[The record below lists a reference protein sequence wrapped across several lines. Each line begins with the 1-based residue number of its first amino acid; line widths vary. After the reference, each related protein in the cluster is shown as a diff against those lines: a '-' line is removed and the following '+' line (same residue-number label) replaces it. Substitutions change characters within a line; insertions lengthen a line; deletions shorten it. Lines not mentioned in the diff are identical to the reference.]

1 MGMAISA
8 MNPPN
13 INRSRLL
20 HRFLQ
25 YVRLDTTADASSS
38 SYPSSPGQLELGKL
52 LVEQLKALS
61 IGDAHQD
68 EHGLVWGTIP
78 ATVAGPAPTILLNA
92 HLDTSPET
100 TGTNVQPRVIDDY
113 NGNEILLGTSGL
125 SLSATNTPS
134 LNQLIGKT
142 LITTDGT
149 TLLGGDDKAG
159 VAILMELAQT
169 LIENPHLPH
178 GPVRL
183 LFTCDEEIGQGTKH
197 VRLDKISAVAGYTL
211 DGGGAGTLDVE
222 TFSADQATV
231 WFRGKNI
238 HPSIAKGAMIN
249 TIRAV
254 GHFIDHMPKH
264 ILAPEVTDGRR
275 GFLHPYSLQGG
286 VAESKLL
293 ILLRDF
299 DTPRLVEYTKL
310 LEDLAH
316 ETELLWPGLK
326 VRVEIAH
333 QYRNMGDGLRR
344 NPLVADLAEQ
354 AYLRLNRPCQ
364 REIIRGGTD
373 GALLTALGL
382 PTPNLSSGQ
391 YNIHSPLEFACL
403 DEMIEACEHLVVL
416 LDLWQQHGRR

>member
-1 MGMAISA
+1 MIA
-8 MNPPN
+8 
-13 INRSRLL
+13 INRQRLL
-20 HRFLQ
+20 DRFLQ
-25 YVRLDTTADASSS
+25 YVRFDTTADANSSN
-38 SYPSSPGQLELGKL
+38 YPSSAGQLELGKL
-52 LVEQLKALS
+52 LVQQLKAMS
-61 IGDAHQD
+61 ITDAHQD
-68 EHGLVWGTIP
+68 QHGLVWGTVP
-78 ATVAGPAPTILLNA
+78 STVAGPAPTILLNS

-100 TGTNVQPRVIDDY
+100 TGKNVSPQVISSY
-113 NGNEILLGTSGL
+113 NGEEITLGTSGL
-125 SLSATNTPS
+125 SLNT
-134 LNQLIGKT
+134 LNSPALLKLIGKT

-159 VAILMELAQT
+159 VAIIMELAQT

-197 VRLDKISAVAGYTL
+197 VSLDKVQATAGYTL
-211 DGGGAGTLDVE
+211 DGGGSGSLDVE

-231 WFRGKNI
+231 LFRGKNI
-238 HPSIAKGAMIN
+238 HPSIAKGCMIN

-264 ILAPEVTDGRR
+264 ILAPEATDGRQ
-275 GFLHPYSLQGG
+275 GFMHPYVLQGG

-299 DTPRLVEYTKL
+299 DTQRLTEFAKL

-326 VRVEIAH
+326 VKVDITQ

-344 NPLVADLAEQ
+344 FPLVADLAEQ
-354 AYLRLNRPCQ
+354 AFAQLNRPCQ

-403 DEMIEACEHLVVL
+403 DEMLEAIEHLVVL
-416 LDLWQQHGRR
+416 LDLWQQHGRS

>member
-1 MGMAISA
+1 MIAIH
-8 MNPPN
+8 
-13 INRSRLL
+13 RQRLL
-20 HRFLQ
+20 DRFLQ
-25 YVRLDTTADASSS
+25 YVRIDTTADGSSGT
-38 SYPSSPGQLELGKL
+38 YPSSPGQIELGKL
-52 LVEQLKALS
+52 LVQQLKAMS
-61 IGDAHQD
+61 ITDAHQD
-68 EHGLVWGTIP
+68 ENGLVWGTVP

-100 TGTNVQPRVIDDY
+100 TGKNVNPQVIDDY
-113 NGNEILLGTSGL
+113 RGNEIPLGTSGL
-125 SLSATNTPS
+125 ALNTTNSPALIS
-134 LNQLIGKT
+134 LIGKT

-159 VAILMELAQT
+159 IAIIMELAQT

-197 VRLDKISAVAGYTL
+197 VSLDEVNALAGYTL
-211 DGGGAGTLDVE
+211 DGGGAGSLDVE

-231 WFRGKNI
+231 IFRGKNI

-249 TIRAV
+249 TIRAI
-254 GHFIDHMPKH
+254 GHFIDHIPKH
-264 ILAPEVTDGRR
+264 ILAPEVTDNRQ
-275 GFLHPYSLQGG
+275 GFLHPYALAGS
-286 VAESKLL
+286 VAESKVT

-299 DTPRLVEYTKL
+299 DTSKLTEYAKL

-326 VRVEIAH
+326 VIVEITQ
-333 QYRNMGDGLRR
+333 QYRNMGDGLKR

-354 AYLRLNRPCQ
+354 AYLQLNRPCH

-391 YNIHSPLEFACL
+391 HNIHSPLEFACL
-403 DEMIEACEHLVVL
+403 DQMVEACEHLVVL
-416 LDLWQQHGRR
+416 LDLWQQHGRS

>member
-1 MGMAISA
+1 MFVLTPPPMPTPALTRVSA
-8 MNPPN
+8 
-13 INRSRLL
+13 
-20 HRFLQ
+20 
-25 YVRLDTTADASSS
+25 
-38 SYPSSPGQLELGKL
+38 GQLELGKL
-52 LVEQLKALS
+52 LVQQLKAMS
-61 IGDAHQD
+61 ITDAHQD
-68 EHGLVWGTIP
+68 EHGLVWGTVP
-78 ATVAGPAPTILLNA
+78 STVAGPAPTILLNS

-100 TGTNVQPRVIDDY
+100 TGKNVSPQVICTY
-113 NGNEILLGTSGL
+113 SGEEIALGTSGL
-125 SLSATNTPS
+125 SLTP
-134 LNQLIGKT
+134 LNSPALLKLIGKT

-159 VAILMELAQT
+159 VAIIMELAQT

-197 VRLDKISAVAGYTL
+197 VSLDKVQATAGYTL
-211 DGGGAGTLDVE
+211 DGGGAGSLDVE

-231 WFRGKNI
+231 LFRGKNI
-238 HPSIAKGAMIN
+238 HPSIAKGCMIN

-264 ILAPEVTDGRR
+264 ILAPEVTDGRQ
-275 GFLHPYSLQGG
+275 GFMHPYVLQGG

-299 DTPRLVEYTKL
+299 DTQRLTEFAKL

-326 VRVEIAH
+326 VKVDVTQ

-344 NPLVADLAEQ
+344 FPLVADLAEQ
-354 AYLRLNRPCQ
+354 AFTQLNRPCQ

-391 YNIHSPLEFACL
+391 HNIHSPLEFACL
-403 DEMIEACEHLVVL
+403 DEMLEAIEHLVVL
-416 LDLWQQHGRR
+416 LDLWQQHGRS

>member
-1 MGMAISA
+1 MIA
-8 MNPPN
+8 
-13 INRSRLL
+13 INRQRLL
-20 HRFLQ
+20 DRFLQ
-25 YVRLDTTADASSS
+25 YVRFDTTADANSSN
-38 SYPSSPGQLELGKL
+38 YPSSAGQLELGKL
-52 LVEQLKALS
+52 LVQQLKAMS
-61 IGDAHQD
+61 ITDAHQD
-68 EHGLVWGTIP
+68 QHGLVWGTVP
-78 ATVAGPAPTILLNA
+78 STVAGPAPTILLNS

-100 TGTNVQPRVIDDY
+100 TGKNVSPQVISSY
-113 NGNEILLGTSGL
+113 NGEEITLGTSGL
-125 SLSATNTPS
+125 SLNT
-134 LNQLIGKT
+134 LNSPALLKLIGKT

-159 VAILMELAQT
+159 VAIIMELAQT

-197 VRLDKISAVAGYTL
+197 VSLDKVQATAGYTL
-211 DGGGAGTLDVE
+211 DGGGSGSLDVE

-231 WFRGKNI
+231 LFRGKNI
-238 HPSIAKGAMIN
+238 HPSIAKGCMIN

-264 ILAPEVTDGRR
+264 ILAPEVTDGRQ
-275 GFLHPYSLQGG
+275 GFMHPYVLQGG

-299 DTPRLVEYTKL
+299 DTQRLTEFAKL

-326 VRVEIAH
+326 VKVDITQ

-344 NPLVADLAEQ
+344 FPLVADLAEQ
-354 AYLRLNRPCQ
+354 AFAQLNRPCQ

-403 DEMIEACEHLVVL
+403 DEMLEAVEHLSVL
-416 LDLWQQHGRR
+416 LDLWQQHGRS

>member
-1 MGMAISA
+1 MIA
-8 MNPPN
+8 
-13 INRSRLL
+13 INRQRLL
-20 HRFLQ
+20 DRFLQ
-25 YVRLDTTADASSS
+25 YVRFDTTADANSSN
-38 SYPSSPGQLELGKL
+38 YPSSAGQLELGKL
-52 LVEQLKALS
+52 LVQQLKAMS
-61 IGDAHQD
+61 ITDAHQD
-68 EHGLVWGTIP
+68 QHGLVWGTVP
-78 ATVAGPAPTILLNA
+78 STVAGPAPTILLNS

-100 TGTNVQPRVIDDY
+100 TGKNVCPQVISSY
-113 NGNEILLGTSGL
+113 NGEEITLGTSGL
-125 SLSATNTPS
+125 SLNT
-134 LNQLIGKT
+134 LNSPALLKLIGKT

-159 VAILMELAQT
+159 VAIIMELAQT

-197 VRLDKISAVAGYTL
+197 VSLDKVQATAGYTL
-211 DGGGAGTLDVE
+211 DGGGSGSLDVE

-231 WFRGKNI
+231 LFRGKNI
-238 HPSIAKGAMIN
+238 HPSIAKGCMIN

-264 ILAPEVTDGRR
+264 ILAPEVTDGRQ
-275 GFLHPYSLQGG
+275 GFMHPYVLQGG

-299 DTPRLVEYTKL
+299 DTQRLTEFAKL

-326 VRVEIAH
+326 VKVDITQ

-344 NPLVADLAEQ
+344 FPLVADLAEQ
-354 AYLRLNRPCQ
+354 AFAQLNRPCQ

-403 DEMIEACEHLVVL
+403 DEMLEAIEHLVVL
-416 LDLWQQHGRR
+416 LDLWQQHGRS

>member
-1 MGMAISA
+1 MT
-8 MNPPN
+8 N
-13 INRSRLL
+13 INRPRLL
-20 HRFLQ
+20 ERFLQ
-25 YVRLDTTADASSS
+25 YVRFDTTADAASQT
-38 SYPSSPGQLELGKL
+38 YPSSPGQLELGKL
-52 LVEQLKALS
+52 LVQQLKAMS
-61 IGDAHQD
+61 IDDAHQD
-68 EHGLVWGTIP
+68 ENGLVWGTVP
-78 ATVAGPAPTILLNA
+78 ATVAGPAPTILLNS

-100 TGTNVQPRVIDDY
+100 TGKNVNPQVIEDY
-113 NGNEILLGTSGL
+113 RGNEIPLGTSGL
-125 SLSATNTPS
+125 ALNTSNTPALIS
-134 LNQLIGKT
+134 LIGKT

-169 LIENPHLPH
+169 LIENPHLPP

-197 VRLDKISAVAGYTL
+197 VSLDKVKATAGYTL
-211 DGGGAGTLDVE
+211 DGGGAGSLDVE

-231 WFRGKNI
+231 VFRGKNI

-249 TIRAV
+249 TIRAI

-264 ILAPEVTDGRR
+264 ILAPEVTDGRK
-275 GFLHPYSLQGG
+275 GFLHPYSLQGN
-286 VAESKLL
+286 VAESKVT

-299 DTPRLVEYTKL
+299 ETPQLTEYAKL

-326 VRVEIAH
+326 VNVEITQ
-333 QYRNMGDGLRR
+333 QYRNMGDGLKR

-354 AYLRLNRPCQ
+354 AYAKLNRPCQ

-403 DEMIEACEHLVVL
+403 DQMVEACEHLVEL
-416 LDLWQQHGRR
+416 LDLWQQHGRS

>member
-1 MGMAISA
+1 MIA
-8 MNPPN
+8 
-13 INRSRLL
+13 INRQRLL
-20 HRFLQ
+20 DRFLQ
-25 YVRLDTTADASSS
+25 YVRFDTTADANSSN
-38 SYPSSPGQLELGKL
+38 YPSSAGQLELGKL
-52 LVEQLKALS
+52 LVQQLKAMS
-61 IGDAHQD
+61 ITDAHQD
-68 EHGLVWGTIP
+68 QHGLVWGTVP
-78 ATVAGPAPTILLNA
+78 STVAGPAPTILLNS

-100 TGTNVQPRVIDDY
+100 TGKNVSPQVIGSY
-113 NGNEILLGTSGL
+113 NGEKITLGTSGL
-125 SLSATNTPS
+125 SLNT
-134 LNQLIGKT
+134 LNSPALLKLIGKT

-159 VAILMELAQT
+159 VAIIMELAQT

-197 VRLDKISAVAGYTL
+197 VSLDKVQATAGYTL
-211 DGGGAGTLDVE
+211 DGGGAGSLDVE

-231 WFRGKNI
+231 LFRGKNI
-238 HPSIAKGAMIN
+238 HPSIAKGCMIN

-264 ILAPEVTDGRR
+264 ILAPEVTDGRQ
-275 GFLHPYSLQGG
+275 GFMHPYVLQGG

-299 DTPRLVEYTKL
+299 DTQRLTEFAKL

-326 VRVEIAH
+326 VKVDVTQ

-344 NPLVADLAEQ
+344 FPLVADLAEQ
-354 AYLRLNRPCQ
+354 AFTQLNRPCQ

-391 YNIHSPLEFACL
+391 HNIHSPLEFACL
-403 DEMIEACEHLVVL
+403 DEMLEAIEHLVVL
-416 LDLWQQHGRR
+416 LDLWQQHGRS

>member
-1 MGMAISA
+1 MIA
-8 MNPPN
+8 
-13 INRSRLL
+13 INRQRLL
-20 HRFLQ
+20 DRFLQ
-25 YVRLDTTADASSS
+25 YVRFDTTADANSSN
-38 SYPSSPGQLELGKL
+38 YPSSAGQLELGKL
-52 LVEQLKALS
+52 LVQQLKAMS
-61 IGDAHQD
+61 ITDAHQD
-68 EHGLVWGTIP
+68 QHGLVWGTVP
-78 ATVAGPAPTILLNA
+78 STVAGLAPTILLNS

-100 TGTNVQPRVIDDY
+100 TGKNVSPQVINSY
-113 NGNEILLGTSGL
+113 NGEEITLGTSGL
-125 SLSATNTPS
+125 SLNT
-134 LNQLIGKT
+134 LNSPALLKLIGKT

-159 VAILMELAQT
+159 VAIIMELAQT

-197 VRLDKISAVAGYTL
+197 VSLDKVQATAGYTL
-211 DGGGAGTLDVE
+211 DGGGAGSLDVE

-231 WFRGKNI
+231 LFRGKNI
-238 HPSIAKGAMIN
+238 HPSIAKGCMIN

-264 ILAPEVTDGRR
+264 ILAPEVTDGRQ
-275 GFLHPYSLQGG
+275 GFMHPYVLQGG

-299 DTPRLVEYTKL
+299 DTQRLTEFAKL

-326 VRVEIAH
+326 VKVDITQ

-344 NPLVADLAEQ
+344 FPLVADLAEQ
-354 AYLRLNRPCQ
+354 AFAQLNRPCQ

-403 DEMIEACEHLVVL
+403 DEMLEAVEHLVVL
-416 LDLWQQHGRR
+416 LDLWQQHGRS

>member
-1 MGMAISA
+1 MASIH
-8 MNPPN
+8 
-13 INRSRLL
+13 RQRLL
-20 HRFLQ
+20 QRFLQ
-25 YVRLDTTADASSS
+25 YVQFDTTADPNCST
-38 SYPSSPGQLELGKL
+38 YPSSAGQWELGKL
-52 LVEQLKALS
+52 LVEQLQAMS
-61 IGDAHQD
+61 VHDAHQD

-78 ATVAGPAPTILLNA
+78 ATVPGPAPTILLNS

-100 TGTNVQPRVIDDY
+100 TGKDVKPQVIENYQGGDIALGSSSLSL
-113 NGNEILLGTSGL
+113 NPLNTPQLLGL
-125 SLSATNTPS
+125 L
-134 LNQLIGKT
+134 GKT

-159 VAILMELAQT
+159 IAIIMELAKH

-183 LFTCDEEIGQGTKH
+183 LFTCDEEIGQGTKY
-197 VRLDKISAVAGYTL
+197 VDLKKLNAVAGYTL
-211 DGGGAGTLDVE
+211 DGGGAGSLDVE
-222 TFSADQATV
+222 TFSADQATIT
-231 WFRGKNI
+231 FRGKNI

-249 TIRAV
+249 TIRAI
-254 GHFIDHMPKH
+254 GHFIDHLPKH
-264 ILAPEVTDGRR
+264 FMAPEVTEGRQ

-299 DTPRLVEYTKL
+299 VTANLHEYAKL

-316 ETELLWPGLK
+316 ETESLWPGLK
-326 VRVEIAH
+326 VQVDIAQ
-333 QYRNMGDGLRR
+333 QYRNMGDGLSRQ
-344 NPLVADLAEQ
+344 PLVADLAER
-354 AYLRLNRPCQ
+354 AFNVLNRPCQ

-373 GALLTALGL
+373 GALLTAMGL

-403 DEMIEACEHLVVL
+403 DQMEEAIEHLIAL
-416 LDLWQQHGRR
+416 LDLWQQHGRS

>member
-1 MGMAISA
+1 MIA
-8 MNPPN
+8 
-13 INRSRLL
+13 INRQRLL
-20 HRFLQ
+20 DRFLQ
-25 YVRLDTTADASSS
+25 YVRFDTTADANSS
-38 SYPSSPGQLELGKL
+38 SYPSSAGQLELGKL
-52 LVEQLKALS
+52 LVQQLKAMS
-61 IGDAHQD
+61 ITDAHQD
-68 EHGLVWGTIP
+68 QYGLVWGTVP
-78 ATVAGPAPTILLNA
+78 STVAGPAPTILLNS

-100 TGTNVQPRVIDDY
+100 TGKNVSPQVISSY
-113 NGNEILLGTSGL
+113 SGEEIVLGTSGL
-125 SLSATNTPS
+125 SLNT
-134 LNQLIGKT
+134 LNSPALLKLIGKT

-159 VAILMELAQT
+159 VAIIMELAQT

-197 VRLDKISAVAGYTL
+197 VSLDKVQATAGYTL
-211 DGGGAGTLDVE
+211 DGGGSGSLDVE

-231 WFRGKNI
+231 LFRGKNI
-238 HPSIAKGAMIN
+238 HPSIAKGCMIN

-264 ILAPEVTDGRR
+264 ILAPEVTDGRQ
-275 GFLHPYSLQGG
+275 GFMHPYVLQGG

-299 DTPRLVEYTKL
+299 DTQRLTEFAKL

-326 VRVEIAH
+326 VKVDITQ

-344 NPLVADLAEQ
+344 FPLVADLAEQ
-354 AYLRLNRPCQ
+354 AFAQLNRPCQ

-403 DEMIEACEHLVVL
+403 DEMLEAIEHLVVL
-416 LDLWQQHGRR
+416 LDLWQQHGRS

>member
-1 MGMAISA
+1 MIA
-8 MNPPN
+8 
-13 INRSRLL
+13 INRQRLL
-20 HRFLQ
+20 DRFLQ
-25 YVRLDTTADASSS
+25 YVRFDTTADANSSN
-38 SYPSSPGQLELGKL
+38 YPSSAGQLELGKL
-52 LVEQLKALS
+52 LVQQLKAMS
-61 IGDAHQD
+61 ITDAHQD
-68 EHGLVWGTIP
+68 QHGLVWGTVP
-78 ATVAGPAPTILLNA
+78 STVAGPAPTILLNS

-100 TGTNVQPRVIDDY
+100 TGKNVSPQVISSY
-113 NGNEILLGTSGL
+113 NGEEITLGTSGL
-125 SLSATNTPS
+125 SLNT
-134 LNQLIGKT
+134 LNSPALLKLIGKT

-159 VAILMELAQT
+159 VAIIMELAQT

-197 VRLDKISAVAGYTL
+197 VSLDKVQATAGYTL
-211 DGGGAGTLDVE
+211 DGGGSGSLDVE

-231 WFRGKNI
+231 LFRGKNI
-238 HPSIAKGAMIN
+238 HPSIAKGCMIN

-264 ILAPEVTDGRR
+264 ILAPEVTDGRQ
-275 GFLHPYSLQGG
+275 GFMHPYVLQGG

-299 DTPRLVEYTKL
+299 DTQRLTEFAKL

-326 VRVEIAH
+326 VKVDVTQ

-344 NPLVADLAEQ
+344 FPLVADLAEQ
-354 AYLRLNRPCQ
+354 AFAQLNRPCQ

-373 GALLTALGL
+373 GALLTAMGL

-403 DEMIEACEHLVVL
+403 DEMLEAIEHLVVL
-416 LDLWQQHGRR
+416 LDLWQQHGRS

>member
-1 MGMAISA
+1 MIA
-8 MNPPN
+8 
-13 INRSRLL
+13 INRQRLL
-20 HRFLQ
+20 DRFLQ
-25 YVRLDTTADASSS
+25 YVRFDTTADANSSN
-38 SYPSSPGQLELGKL
+38 YPSSAGQLELGKL
-52 LVEQLKALS
+52 LVQQLKAMS
-61 IGDAHQD
+61 ITDAHQD
-68 EHGLVWGTIP
+68 QHGLVWGTVP
-78 ATVAGPAPTILLNA
+78 STVAGPAPTILLNS

-100 TGTNVQPRVIDDY
+100 TGKNVSPQVIGSY
-113 NGNEILLGTSGL
+113 NGEEITLGTSGL
-125 SLSATNTPS
+125 SLNT
-134 LNQLIGKT
+134 LNSPALLKLIGKT

-159 VAILMELAQT
+159 VAIIMELAQT

-197 VRLDKISAVAGYTL
+197 VSLDKVQATAGYTL
-211 DGGGAGTLDVE
+211 DGGGSGSLDVE

-231 WFRGKNI
+231 LFRGKNI
-238 HPSIAKGAMIN
+238 HPSIAKGCMIN

-264 ILAPEVTDGRR
+264 ILAPEVTDGRQ
-275 GFLHPYSLQGG
+275 GFMHPYVLQGG

-299 DTPRLVEYTKL
+299 DTQRLTEFAKL

-326 VRVEIAH
+326 VKVDITQ

-344 NPLVADLAEQ
+344 FPLVADLAEQ
-354 AYLRLNRPCQ
+354 AFAQLNRPCQ

-403 DEMIEACEHLVVL
+403 DEMLEAVEHLVVL
-416 LDLWQQHGRR
+416 LDLWQQHGRS

>member
-1 MGMAISA
+1 MIA
-8 MNPPN
+8 
-13 INRSRLL
+13 INRQRLL
-20 HRFLQ
+20 DRFLQ
-25 YVRLDTTADASSS
+25 YVRFDTTADANSSN
-38 SYPSSPGQLELGKL
+38 YPSSAGQLELGKL
-52 LVEQLKALS
+52 LVQQLKAMS
-61 IGDAHQD
+61 ITDAHQD
-68 EHGLVWGTIP
+68 QHGLVWGTVP
-78 ATVAGPAPTILLNA
+78 STVAGPAPTILLNS

-100 TGTNVQPRVIDDY
+100 TGKNVSPQVISSY
-113 NGNEILLGTSGL
+113 NGEEITLGTSGL
-125 SLSATNTPS
+125 SLNT
-134 LNQLIGKT
+134 LNSPALLKLIGKT

-159 VAILMELAQT
+159 VAIIMELAQT

-197 VRLDKISAVAGYTL
+197 VSLDKVQATAGYTL
-211 DGGGAGTLDVE
+211 DGGGSGSLDVE

-231 WFRGKNI
+231 LFRGKNI
-238 HPSIAKGAMIN
+238 HPSIAKGCMIN

-264 ILAPEVTDGRR
+264 ILAPEVTDGRQ
-275 GFLHPYSLQGG
+275 GFMHPYVLQGG

-299 DTPRLVEYTKL
+299 DTQRLTEFAKL

-326 VRVEIAH
+326 VKVDITQ

-344 NPLVADLAEQ
+344 FPLVADLAEQ
-354 AYLRLNRPCQ
+354 AFAQLNRPCQ

-403 DEMIEACEHLVVL
+403 DEMLEAIEHLVVL
-416 LDLWQQHGRR
+416 LDLWQQHGRS

>member
-1 MGMAISA
+1 MIA
-8 MNPPN
+8 
-13 INRSRLL
+13 INRQRLL
-20 HRFLQ
+20 DRFLQ
-25 YVRLDTTADASSS
+25 YVRFDTTADANSSN
-38 SYPSSPGQLELGKL
+38 YPSSAGQLELGKL
-52 LVEQLKALS
+52 LVQQLKAMS
-61 IGDAHQD
+61 ITDAHQD
-68 EHGLVWGTIP
+68 QHGLVWGTVP
-78 ATVAGPAPTILLNA
+78 STVAGPAPTILLNS

-100 TGTNVQPRVIDDY
+100 TGKNVSPQVISSY
-113 NGNEILLGTSGL
+113 NGEEITLGTSGL
-125 SLSATNTPS
+125 SLNT
-134 LNQLIGKT
+134 LNSPALLKLIGKT

-159 VAILMELAQT
+159 VAIIMELAQT

-197 VRLDKISAVAGYTL
+197 VSLDKVQATAGYTL
-211 DGGGAGTLDVE
+211 DGGGSGSLDVE

-231 WFRGKNI
+231 LFRGKNI
-238 HPSIAKGAMIN
+238 HPSIAKACMIN

-264 ILAPEVTDGRR
+264 ILAPEATDGRQ
-275 GFLHPYSLQGG
+275 GFMHPYVLQGG

-299 DTPRLVEYTKL
+299 DTQRLTEFAKL

-326 VRVEIAH
+326 VKVDITQ

-344 NPLVADLAEQ
+344 FPLVADLAEQ
-354 AYLRLNRPCQ
+354 AFAQLNRPCQ

-403 DEMIEACEHLVVL
+403 DEMLEAIEHLVVL
-416 LDLWQQHGRR
+416 LDLWQQHGRS

>member
-1 MGMAISA
+1 MIA
-8 MNPPN
+8 
-13 INRSRLL
+13 INRQRLL
-20 HRFLQ
+20 DRFLQ
-25 YVRLDTTADASSS
+25 YVRFDTTADANSSN
-38 SYPSSPGQLELGKL
+38 YPSSAGQLELGKL
-52 LVEQLKALS
+52 LVQQLKAMS
-61 IGDAHQD
+61 ITDANQD
-68 EHGLVWGTIP
+68 QHGLVWGTVP
-78 ATVAGPAPTILLNA
+78 STVAGPAPTILLNS

-100 TGTNVQPRVIDDY
+100 TGKNVSPQVINSY
-113 NGNEILLGTSGL
+113 NGEEITLGTSGL
-125 SLSATNTPS
+125 SLNT
-134 LNQLIGKT
+134 LNSPALLKLIGKT

-159 VAILMELAQT
+159 VAIIMELAQT

-197 VRLDKISAVAGYTL
+197 VSLDKVQATAGYTL
-211 DGGGAGTLDVE
+211 DGGGSGSLDVE

-231 WFRGKNI
+231 LFRGKNI
-238 HPSIAKGAMIN
+238 HPSIAKGCMIN

-264 ILAPEVTDGRR
+264 ILAPEVTDGRQ
-275 GFLHPYSLQGG
+275 GFMHPYVLQGG

-299 DTPRLVEYTKL
+299 DTQRLTEFAKL

-326 VRVEIAH
+326 VKVDITQ

-344 NPLVADLAEQ
+344 FPLVADLAEQ
-354 AYLRLNRPCQ
+354 AFAQLNRPCQ

-403 DEMIEACEHLVVL
+403 DEMLEAIEHLVVL
-416 LDLWQQHGRR
+416 LDLWQQHGRS

>member
-1 MGMAISA
+1 MIA
-8 MNPPN
+8 
-13 INRSRLL
+13 INRQRLL
-20 HRFLQ
+20 DRFLQ
-25 YVRLDTTADASSS
+25 YVRFDTTADANSSN
-38 SYPSSPGQLELGKL
+38 YPSSAGQLELGKL
-52 LVEQLKALS
+52 LVQQLKAMS
-61 IGDAHQD
+61 ITDAHQD
-68 EHGLVWGTIP
+68 QHGLVWGTVP
-78 ATVAGPAPTILLNA
+78 STVAGPAPTILLNS

-100 TGTNVQPRVIDDY
+100 TGKNVSPQVISSY
-113 NGNEILLGTSGL
+113 NGEEITLGTSGL
-125 SLSATNTPS
+125 SLNT
-134 LNQLIGKT
+134 LNSPALLKLIGKT

-159 VAILMELAQT
+159 VAIIMELAQT

-197 VRLDKISAVAGYTL
+197 VSLDKVQATAGYTL
-211 DGGGAGTLDVE
+211 DGGGSGSLDVE

-231 WFRGKNI
+231 LFRGKNI
-238 HPSIAKGAMIN
+238 HPSIAKGCMIN

-264 ILAPEVTDGRR
+264 ILAPEVTDGRQ
-275 GFLHPYSLQGG
+275 GFMHPYVLQGG

-299 DTPRLVEYTKL
+299 DTQRLTEFAKL

-326 VRVEIAH
+326 VKVDITQ

-344 NPLVADLAEQ
+344 FPLVADLAEQ
-354 AYLRLNRPCQ
+354 AFAQLNRPCQ

-403 DEMIEACEHLVVL
+403 DEMLEAVEHLVVL
-416 LDLWQQHGRR
+416 LDLWQQHGRS

>member
-1 MGMAISA
+1 MIA
-8 MNPPN
+8 
-13 INRSRLL
+13 INRQRLL
-20 HRFLQ
+20 DRFLQ
-25 YVRLDTTADASSS
+25 YVRFDTTADANSSN
-38 SYPSSPGQLELGKL
+38 YPSSAGQQELGKL
-52 LVEQLKALS
+52 LVQQLKAMS
-61 IGDAHQD
+61 ITDAHQD
-68 EHGLVWGTIP
+68 QHGLVWGTVP
-78 ATVAGPAPTILLNA
+78 STVAGPAPTILLNS

-100 TGTNVQPRVIDDY
+100 TGKNVSPQVISSY
-113 NGNEILLGTSGL
+113 NGEEITLGTSGL
-125 SLSATNTPS
+125 SLNT
-134 LNQLIGKT
+134 LNSPALLKLIGKT

-159 VAILMELAQT
+159 VAIIMELAQT

-197 VRLDKISAVAGYTL
+197 VSLDKVQATAGYTL
-211 DGGGAGTLDVE
+211 DGGGSGSLDVE

-231 WFRGKNI
+231 LFRGKNI
-238 HPSIAKGAMIN
+238 HPSIAKGCMIN

-264 ILAPEVTDGRR
+264 ILAPEVTDGRQ
-275 GFLHPYSLQGG
+275 GFMHPYVLQGG

-299 DTPRLVEYTKL
+299 DTQRLTEFAKL

-326 VRVEIAH
+326 VKVDITQ

-344 NPLVADLAEQ
+344 FPLVADLAEQ
-354 AYLRLNRPCQ
+354 AFAQLNRPCQ

-403 DEMIEACEHLVVL
+403 DEMLEAIEHLVVL
-416 LDLWQQHGRR
+416 LDLWQQHGRS

>member
-1 MGMAISA
+1 MIA
-8 MNPPN
+8 
-13 INRSRLL
+13 INRQRLL
-20 HRFLQ
+20 DRFLQ
-25 YVRLDTTADASSS
+25 YVRFDTTADANSSN
-38 SYPSSPGQLELGKL
+38 YPSSAGQLELGKL
-52 LVEQLKALS
+52 LVQQLKAMS
-61 IGDAHQD
+61 ITDAHQD
-68 EHGLVWGTIP
+68 QHGLVWGTVP
-78 ATVAGPAPTILLNA
+78 STVAGPAPTILLNS

-100 TGTNVQPRVIDDY
+100 TGKNVSPQVINSY
-113 NGNEILLGTSGL
+113 NGEEITLGTSGL
-125 SLSATNTPS
+125 SLNT
-134 LNQLIGKT
+134 LNSPALLKLIGKT

-159 VAILMELAQT
+159 VAIIMELAQT

-197 VRLDKISAVAGYTL
+197 VSLDKVQATAGYTL
-211 DGGGAGTLDVE
+211 DGGGSGSLDVE

-231 WFRGKNI
+231 LFRGKNI
-238 HPSIAKGAMIN
+238 HPSIAKGCMIN

-264 ILAPEVTDGRR
+264 ILAPEVTDGRQ
-275 GFLHPYSLQGG
+275 GFMHPYVLQGG

-299 DTPRLVEYTKL
+299 DTQRLTEFAKL

-326 VRVEIAH
+326 VKVDITQ

-344 NPLVADLAEQ
+344 FPLVADLAEQ
-354 AYLRLNRPCQ
+354 AFAQLNRPCQ

-403 DEMIEACEHLVVL
+403 DEMLEAVEHLVVL
-416 LDLWQQHGRR
+416 LDLWQQHGRS

>member
-1 MGMAISA
+1 MIA
-8 MNPPN
+8 
-13 INRSRLL
+13 INRQRLL
-20 HRFLQ
+20 DRFLQ
-25 YVRLDTTADASSS
+25 YVRFDTTADANSSN
-38 SYPSSPGQLELGKL
+38 YPSSAGQLELGKL
-52 LVEQLKALS
+52 LVQQLKAMS
-61 IGDAHQD
+61 ITDAHQD
-68 EHGLVWGTIP
+68 QHGLVWGTVP
-78 ATVAGPAPTILLNA
+78 STVAGPAPTILLNS

-100 TGTNVQPRVIDDY
+100 TGKNVSPLVISSY
-113 NGNEILLGTSGL
+113 NGEEITLGTSGL
-125 SLSATNTPS
+125 SLNT
-134 LNQLIGKT
+134 LNSPALLKLIGKT

-159 VAILMELAQT
+159 VAIIMELAQT

-197 VRLDKISAVAGYTL
+197 VSLDKVQAVAGYTL
-211 DGGGAGTLDVE
+211 DGGGSGSLDVE

-231 WFRGKNI
+231 LFRGKNI
-238 HPSIAKGAMIN
+238 HPSIAKGCMIN

-264 ILAPEVTDGRR
+264 ILAPEVTDGRQ
-275 GFLHPYSLQGG
+275 GFMHPYVLQGG

-299 DTPRLVEYTKL
+299 DTQRLTEFAKL

-326 VRVEIAH
+326 VKVDITQ

-344 NPLVADLAEQ
+344 FPLVADLAEQ
-354 AYLRLNRPCQ
+354 AFAQLNRPCQ

-403 DEMIEACEHLVVL
+403 DEMLEAVEHLVVL
-416 LDLWQQHGRR
+416 LDLWQQHGRS

>member
-1 MGMAISA
+1 MIA
-8 MNPPN
+8 
-13 INRSRLL
+13 INRPRLL
-20 HRFLQ
+20 ERFLQ
-25 YVRLDTTADASSS
+25 YVRFDTTADAASQT
-38 SYPSSPGQLELGKL
+38 YPSSPGQLELGKL
-52 LVEQLKALS
+52 LVQQLKVMS
-61 IGDAHQD
+61 IDDAHQD
-68 EHGLVWGTIP
+68 ENGLVWGTVP
-78 ATVAGPAPTILLNA
+78 ATVAGPAPTILLNS

-100 TGTNVQPRVIDDY
+100 TGKNVNPQVIEDY
-113 NGNEILLGTSGL
+113 RGNEIPLGTSGL
-125 SLSATNTPS
+125 ALNTSNTPALLS
-134 LNQLIGKT
+134 LIGKT

-197 VRLDKISAVAGYTL
+197 VSLDKVKATAGYTL
-211 DGGGAGTLDVE
+211 DGGGAGSLDVE

-231 WFRGKNI
+231 VFRGKNI

-249 TIRAV
+249 TIRAI

-264 ILAPEVTDGRR
+264 ILAPEVTDGRK
-275 GFLHPYSLQGG
+275 GFLHPYSLQGN
-286 VAESKLL
+286 VAESKVT

-299 DTPRLVEYTKL
+299 ETPQLTEYAKL

-326 VRVEIAH
+326 VNVEITQ
-333 QYRNMGDGLRR
+333 QYRNMGDGLKR

-354 AYLRLNRPCQ
+354 AYAKLNRPCQ

-403 DEMIEACEHLVVL
+403 DQMVEACEHLVEL
-416 LDLWQQHGRR
+416 LDLWQQHGRS

>member
-1 MGMAISA
+1 MIAIH
-8 MNPPN
+8 
-13 INRSRLL
+13 RQRLL
-20 HRFLQ
+20 DRFLQ
-25 YVRLDTTADASSS
+25 YVRFDTTADAGSGT
-38 SYPSSPGQLELGKL
+38 YPSSPGQIELGKL
-52 LVEQLKALS
+52 LVQQLKAMS
-61 IGDAHQD
+61 ITDAHQD
-68 EHGLVWGTIP
+68 ENGLVWGTVP

-100 TGTNVQPRVIDDY
+100 TGKNVNPQVIDEYRGD
-113 NGNEILLGTSGL
+113 EIPLGTSGL
-125 SLSATNTPS
+125 ALNTTNSPGLIS
-134 LNQLIGKT
+134 LIGKT
-142 LITTDGT
+142 LITTDRT

-159 VAILMELAQT
+159 IAIIMELAQT

-197 VRLDKISAVAGYTL
+197 VSLDKVNALAGYTL
-211 DGGGAGTLDVE
+211 DGGGSGSLDVE

-231 WFRGKNI
+231 IFRGKNI
-238 HPSIAKGAMIN
+238 HPSIAKGSMIN
-249 TIRAV
+249 TIRAI
-254 GHFIDHMPKH
+254 GHFIDHLPKH
-264 ILAPEVTDGRR
+264 ILAPEVTDKRQ
-275 GFLHPYSLQGG
+275 GFLHPYALQGS
-286 VAESKLL
+286 VAESKVT

-299 DTPRLVEYTKL
+299 DTLKLTEYAKL

-326 VRVEIAH
+326 VIVEITQ
-333 QYRNMGDGLRR
+333 QYRNMGDGLKR

-354 AYLRLNRPCQ
+354 AYAKLNRPCQ

-391 YNIHSPLEFACL
+391 HNIHSPLEFACL
-403 DEMIEACEHLVVL
+403 DQMVEACEHLVVL
-416 LDLWQQHGRR
+416 LDLWQQHGRS